1 MGKKAT
7 PSTSGQTTLR
17 QIGWAD
23 DELAMIQDQYS
34 SLLDSIH
41 FPIYVPVAHDINDYQ
56 VVVNGKDYG
65 FVRENTTENGKDY
78 RAMADNGKYIE
89 PISGVFHNSPMCAV
103 CELAR
108 HHHDIGLALSLIHI

>member
-7 PSTSGQTTLR
+7 PSTNGQTTLR

-23 DELAMIQDQYS
+23 DELAMIQEQYS
-34 SLLDSIH
+34 SLLDSIR

-65 FVRENTTENGKDY
+65 FVREDRK
-78 RAMADNGKYIE
+78 
-89 PISGVFHNSPMCAV
+89 SVV
-103 CELAR
+103 
-108 HHHDIGLALSLIHI
+108 